1 MRRSMLT
8 PLTMPA
14 KLNRLILDIPSLSI
28 SLFEEEKEEGEEETR
43 GWMANIV
50 EVWIYSRRPCYSH
63 MYMCNFSS

>member
-28 SLFEEEKEEGEEETR
+28 SLFEGEKEEGEEETR

-50 EVWIYSRRPCYSH
+50 EVWIYSPSAMLLAH
-63 MYMCNFSS
+63 VHV